1 MDFDEALVKL
11 GFAPSQERAFGARG
25 TRLYEARPNTFMT
38 YSVHALEDG
47 TAILSWEFALGDYL
61 AGRGLQVGSDEALNQ
76 FVFPRQ
82 DLRGAQSGAWLVAAV
97 EQTEAML
104 STIRLDRPE

>member
-25 TRLYEARPNTFMT
+25 TRLYEARPNAFMT
-38 YSVHALEDG
+38 YTVHALEDG
-47 TAILSWEFALGDYL
+47 TAIFSWGFALGDYL

-76 FVFPRQ
+76 LKVGFCETFGLDSRT
-82 DLRGAQSGAWLVAAV
+82 DHRLAA
-97 EQTEAML
+97 
-104 STIRLDRPE
+104 